1 VYAFQTPIG
10 LKQARQKSEKTG
22 QTILFYE
29 KSLRMRVEDQWQFW
43 AARTGVA
50 SIDAYI
56 ADPKDLDQILALGLV
71 LVGRAKERLD
81 NGEALE
87 AGDCVTLELKFAKF

>member
-1 VYAFQTPIG
+1 LQCAIKICRDQ
-10 LKQARQKSEKTG
+10 LKQCSEYIDIG
-22 QTILFYE
+22 
-29 KSLRMRVEDQWQFW
+29 D
-43 AARTGVA
+43 
-50 SIDAYI
+50 IDAYI